1 VGGHAH
7 AAATV
12 TLTCL
17 QRTSADRGKHR
28 SVPENIVC
36 GAKSCPRRSPRG
48 LRHPSAR
55 GAKPT
60 VTRQDLAAAGTHVRQ
75 TEAGVEYHFGAARNP
90 SFAIELTAFCRSGA
104 APSGCRS
111 RSMLRGSSRCSPD
124 SSKYVCSRSSPTCGS
139 GQRRSRWDHTRTC
152 RQAIAGLGT
161 TRAIASHGHHQ
172 DRPAYQHADHR
183 LLLDSG

>member
-1 VGGHAH
+1 MSFSLSRSRESSVARAGAQADRGDRLHLRDHRHWPAVVGGHAH
-7 AAATV
+7 AA
-12 TLTCL
+12 
-17 QRTSADRGKHR
+17 
-28 SVPENIVC
+28 
-36 GAKSCPRRSPRG
+36 
-48 LRHPSAR
+48 
-55 GAKPT
+55 PT
-60 VTRQDLAAAGTHVRQ
+60 GHTHLPATHVSRQAQAPQRPREHQ
-75 TEAGVEYHFGAARNP
+75 TEAGVEYHFGAASNP
-90 SFAIELTAFCRSGA
+90 SFAIGLTAFGRSGA